1 MVNTLKKKLAIEFL
15 IIFFLIPLVVILIN
29 LFISNQKV
37 FVFLPLFLVFFL
49 SLYLLKKTPSF
60 SFNSLKKKIDWK
72 FFFLIS
78 LVFVISGFLYT
89 MILDRNL
96 LFNLPKNYFFLWVA
110 VMIFYPIFSVIPQE
124 IIFRVLFFERYS
136 CLFKN
141 QFLYLI
147 LNSII
152 FAYIH
157 LVFQNFHA
165 FFITLITSPVFAH
178 AYVNKSFKTCFLTHT
193 IGGQLVF
200 TYGLGNFFY

>member
-1 MVNTLKKKLAIEFL
+1 MVNTLKKKLVIEFL
-15 IIFFLIPLVVILIN
+15 IIYFLIPLIVISIN
-29 LFISNQKV
+29 FFFSEQKI

-49 SLYLLKKTPSF
+49 SLYLLKKTSSF
-60 SFNSLKKKIDWK
+60 SFNSFKKKIDWN
-72 FFFLIS
+72 FFFLTSLFFLIS
-78 LVFVISGFLYT
+78 GFFYT
-89 MILDRNL
+89 IILDSNL

-110 VMIFYPIFSVIPQE
+110 VMLVYPFFSVLPQE

-165 FFITLITSPVFAH
+165 FFITLITSPIFAY
-178 AYVNKSFKTCFLTHT
+178 AYINKSFKTCFLTHT

-200 TYGLGNFFY
+200 TYGLGKYFY

>member
-1 MVNTLKKKLAIEFL
+1 MASTIKKKLKIEFL
-15 IIFFLIPLVVILIN
+15 VIYFLIPLMVIFIN
-29 LFISNQKV
+29 FFFSEQKI

-60 SFNSLKKKIDWK
+60 SFDFLKKETEWK
-72 FFFLIS
+72 FFFLVS
-78 LVFVISGFLYT
+78 LIFIVSGFFYT
-89 MILDRNL
+89 IILDSNL
-96 LFNLPKNYFFLWVA
+96 LFKLPKNYFFIWIA
-110 VMIFYPIFSVIPQE
+110 VILFYPILSVIPQE

-141 QFLYLI
+141 QFLYVI

-165 FFITLITSPVFAH
+165 FFITLITSPIFAH
-178 AYVNKSFKTCFLTHT
+178 AYLNKSFKTCFLIHT
-193 IGGQLVF
+193 VGGQLVF
-200 TYGLGNFFY
+200 TYGLGEYFY

>member
-49 SLYLLKKTPSF
+49 SLYLLKKTSSF

-78 LVFVISGFLYT
+78 LVFVISGFFYT

-200 TYGLGNFFY
+200 TYGLGKYFY

>member
-1 MVNTLKKKLAIEFL
+1 MASTIKKKLKIEFL
-15 IIFFLIPLVVILIN
+15 VIYFLIPLMVIFIN
-29 LFISNQKV
+29 FFFSEQKI

-60 SFNSLKKKIDWK
+60 SFDFLKKETEWK
-72 FFFLIS
+72 FVFLVS
-78 LVFVISGFLYT
+78 LIFVVSGLVYT
-89 MILDRNL
+89 IILDSNL
-96 LFNLPKNYFFLWVA
+96 LFNLPKNYFFIWLA
-110 VMIFYPIFSVIPQE
+110 VILFYPILSVIPQE

-141 QFLYLI
+141 QFLYLV

-165 FFITLITSPVFAH
+165 FFITLITSPIFAY
-178 AYVNKSFKTCFLTHT
+178 AYLNKSFKTCFITHT
-193 IGGQLVF
+193 VGGQLVF
-200 TYGLGNFFY
+200 TYGLGEYFY

>member
-1 MVNTLKKKLAIEFL
+1 MVNTLKKKLVIEFL
-15 IIFFLIPLVVILIN
+15 IIYFLIPFIVISIN
-29 LFISNQKV
+29 FFFSEQKI

-49 SLYLLKKTPSF
+49 SLNLLKKTPSF
-60 SFNSLKKKIDWK
+60 SFESLKKKTEWK

-78 LVFVISGFLYT
+78 LVFIISGFFYT
-89 MILDRNL
+89 IILDSNL
-96 LFNLPKNYFFLWVA
+96 LFNLPKNYFFLWVI
-110 VMIFYPIFSVIPQE
+110 VILIYPILSVIPQE

-136 CLFKN
+136 CLFQN

-165 FFITLITSPVFAH
+165 FFITLITSPIFAY
-178 AYVNKSFKTCFLTHT
+178 AYLNKSFKTCFLIHT
-193 IGGQLVF
+193 FGGQLVF
-200 TYGLGNFFY
+200 TFGLGEFFY

>member
-78 LVFVISGFLYT
+78 LVFVISGFFYT

-165 FFITLITSPVFAH
+165 FFITLITSPVFAY
-178 AYVNKSFKTCFLTHT
+178 AYLNKSFKTCFLTHT

-200 TYGLGNFFY
+200 TYGLGKYFY

>member
-1 MVNTLKKKLAIEFL
+1 MVDTLKKKLKIEFL
-15 IIFFLIPLVVILIN
+15 IIFFLIPLAVILVKFFFSEQKI
-29 LFISNQKV
+29 FI
-37 FVFLPLFLVFFL
+37 FLPLFIVFFL

-60 SFNSLKKKIDWK
+60 SFESFKKKTEWK

-78 LVFVISGFLYT
+78 VIFAISGFFYT
-89 MILDRNL
+89 IMLDSNL
-96 LFNLPKNYFFLWVA
+96 LFNLPKNYFFIWVA
-110 VMIFYPIFSVIPQE
+110 VILIYPILSVIPQE

-165 FFITLITSPVFAH
+165 FFITLITSPIFAY
-178 AYVNKSFKTCFLTHT
+178 AYLNKSFKTCFLTHT

-200 TYGLGNFFY
+200 TYGLGEYFY

>member
-29 LFISNQKV
+29 FFISNQKV

-78 LVFVISGFLYT
+78 LVFVISGFFYT

-165 FFITLITSPVFAH
+165 FFITLISSPVFAH

-200 TYGLGNFFY
+200 TYGLGKYFY

>member
-1 MVNTLKKKLAIEFL
+1 MVDTLKKKLKIEFL
-15 IIFFLIPLVVILIN
+15 IIFFLIPLAVILVKFFFSEQKI
-29 LFISNQKV
+29 FI
-37 FVFLPLFLVFFL
+37 FLPLFLVFFL

-60 SFNSLKKKIDWK
+60 SFESLKKKTEWK

-78 LVFVISGFLYT
+78 LIFAVSGFFYT
-89 MILDRNL
+89 IILDSNL
-96 LFNLPKNYFFLWVA
+96 LFNLPKNYFVLWFA
-110 VMIFYPIFSVIPQE
+110 VMLLYPIFSVIPQE

-136 CLFKN
+136 CLFEN
-141 QFLYLI
+141 RFLYLV

-165 FFITLITSPVFAH
+165 FFITLITSPIFAY
-178 AYVNKSFKTCFLTHT
+178 AYLNKSFKTCLLVHT

-200 TYGLGNFFY
+200 TYGLGKFFY

>member
-1 MVNTLKKKLAIEFL
+1 MANTIKKKLKIEFL
-15 IIFFLIPLVVILIN
+15 IIYFLIPSLVIFIN
-29 LFISNQKV
+29 FFFSEQKI

-60 SFNSLKKKIDWK
+60 SFDFLKKKTEWK
-72 FFFLIS
+72 FFFLVS
-78 LVFVISGFLYT
+78 LIFVVSGFVYT
-89 MILDRNL
+89 IILDSNL
-96 LFNLPKNYFFLWVA
+96 LFNLPKNYFFIWVA
-110 VMIFYPIFSVIPQE
+110 VILIYPILSVIPQE

-147 LNSII
+147 LNSFI

-165 FFITLITSPVFAH
+165 FFITLITSPIFAY
-178 AYVNKSFKTCFLTHT
+178 AYLNKSFKTCFLTHT

-200 TYGLGNFFY
+200 TYGLGEYFY

>member
-1 MVNTLKKKLAIEFL
+1 MVDTLKKKLKIEFF
-15 IIFFLIPLVVILIN
+15 IIYFLIPLIVISIN
-29 LFISNQKV
+29 FFFSEQKI

-49 SLYLLKKTPSF
+49 SLYLLKKTSSF
-60 SFNSLKKKIDWK
+60 SFNSFKKKIDWN
-72 FFFLIS
+72 FFFLTSLFFLIS
-78 LVFVISGFLYT
+78 GFFYT
-89 MILDRNL
+89 IILDSNL
-96 LFNLPKNYFFLWVA
+96 LFNLPKNYFFLWVT
-110 VMIFYPIFSVIPQE
+110 VMLVYPFFSVLPQE

-165 FFITLITSPVFAH
+165 FFITLITSPIFAY
-178 AYVNKSFKTCFLTHT
+178 AYINKSFKTCFLTHT

-200 TYGLGNFFY
+200 TYGLGKYFY

>member
-78 LVFVISGFLYT
+78 LVFVISGFFYT

-96 LFNLPKNYFFLWVA
+96 LFNLPKNYFFFWVA

-200 TYGLGNFFY
+200 TYGLGKYFY

>member
-1 MVNTLKKKLAIEFL
+1 MVNTLKKKLKIEFL

-78 LVFVISGFLYT
+78 LVFIISGFFYT

-110 VMIFYPIFSVIPQE
+110 VIIFYPIFSVIPQE

-200 TYGLGNFFY
+200 TYGLGKYFY

>member
-1 MVNTLKKKLAIEFL
+1 MVDTLEKKLKIEFL
-15 IIFFLIPLVVILIN
+15 IIYFLIPLAVILVK
-29 LFISNQKV
+29 FFFSEQKI

-60 SFNSLKKKIDWK
+60 SFESLKKKTEWK
-72 FFFLIS
+72 FFFLVS
-78 LVFVISGFLYT
+78 LVFAISGFFYT
-89 MILDRNL
+89 IMLDRNL
-96 LFNLPKNYFFLWVA
+96 LFNLPKNYFVLWVL
-110 VMIFYPIFSVIPQE
+110 VMLFYPVFSVIPQE

-141 QFLYLI
+141 QFMYVV

-157 LVFQNFHA
+157 LVFHNFHA
-165 FFITLITSPVFAH
+165 FFITLITSPIFAY
-178 AYVNKSFKTCFLTHT
+178 AYVNKSFKTCFLVHT

-200 TYGLGNFFY
+200 TYGLGKYFY

>member
-1 MVNTLKKKLAIEFL
+1 MANTIKKKLKIEFL
-15 IIFFLIPLVVILIN
+15 IIYFLIPLIVIFIN
-29 LFISNQKV
+29 FFFSEQKI

-60 SFNSLKKKIDWK
+60 SFDFLKKKTEWK
-72 FFFLIS
+72 FFFLVS
-78 LVFVISGFLYT
+78 LIFVVSGFVYT
-89 MILDRNL
+89 IILDSNL
-96 LFNLPKNYFFLWVA
+96 LFNLPKNYFFIWVA
-110 VMIFYPIFSVIPQE
+110 VILIYPILSVIPQE

-147 LNSII
+147 LNSFI

-165 FFITLITSPVFAH
+165 FFITLITSPIFAY
-178 AYVNKSFKTCFLTHT
+178 AYLNKSFKTCFLTHT

-200 TYGLGNFFY
+200 TYGLGEYFY

>member
-1 MVNTLKKKLAIEFL
+1 MANTIKKKLKIEFL
-15 IIFFLIPLVVILIN
+15 IIYFLIPLLVIFIN
-29 LFISNQKV
+29 FFFSEQKI

-60 SFNSLKKKIDWK
+60 SFDFLKKETEWK
-72 FFFLIS
+72 FFFLVS
-78 LVFVISGFLYT
+78 LIFIVSGFFYT
-89 MILDRNL
+89 IILDSNL
-96 LFNLPKNYFFLWVA
+96 LFNLPKNYFFIWLA
-110 VMIFYPIFSVIPQE
+110 VILFYPILSVIPQE

-141 QFLYLI
+141 QFLYVI

-165 FFITLITSPVFAH
+165 FFITLITSPIFAY
-178 AYVNKSFKTCFLTHT
+178 AYLNKSFKTCFLTHT
-193 IGGQLVF
+193 VGGQLVF
-200 TYGLGNFFY
+200 TYGLGEYFY

>member
-29 LFISNQKV
+29 FFISNQKV

-78 LVFVISGFLYT
+78 LVFVISGFFYT

-200 TYGLGNFFY
+200 TYGLGKYFY

>member
-1 MVNTLKKKLAIEFL
+1 
-15 IIFFLIPLVVILIN
+15 
-29 LFISNQKV
+29 
-37 FVFLPLFLVFFL
+37 
-49 SLYLLKKTPSF
+49 
-60 SFNSLKKKIDWK
+60 
-72 FFFLIS
+72 
-78 LVFVISGFLYT
+78 
-89 MILDRNL
+89 MILDSNL
-96 LFNLPKNYFFLWVA
+96 LFNLPKNYFVLWVA
-110 VMIFYPIFSVIPQE
+110 VLLLYPIFSVIPQE

-165 FFITLITSPVFAH
+165 FFITLITSPIFAY

-200 TYGLGNFFY
+200 TYGLGKYFY

>member
-1 MVNTLKKKLAIEFL
+1 MDNTIKKKLKIEFL
-15 IIFFLIPLVVILIN
+15 IIYFLIPLIVIFIN
-29 LFISNQKV
+29 FFFSEQKI

-60 SFNSLKKKIDWK
+60 SFDFLKKKTEWK
-72 FFFLIS
+72 FFFLVS
-78 LVFVISGFLYT
+78 LIFVVSGFVYT
-89 MILDRNL
+89 IILDSNL
-96 LFNLPKNYFFLWVA
+96 LFNLPKNYFFIWVA
-110 VMIFYPIFSVIPQE
+110 VILIYPILSVIPQE

-147 LNSII
+147 LNSFI

-165 FFITLITSPVFAH
+165 FFITLITSPIFAY
-178 AYVNKSFKTCFLTHT
+178 AYINKSFKTCFLTHT

-200 TYGLGNFFY
+200 TYGLGKYFY

>member
-1 MVNTLKKKLAIEFL
+1 MVDTLEKKLKIEFL
-15 IIFFLIPLVVILIN
+15 IIFFLIPLAVILVK
-29 LFISNQKV
+29 FFFSEQKI

-49 SLYLLKKTPSF
+49 SLYLLKKTQSF
-60 SFNSLKKKIDWK
+60 SFDFLKKKTEWK
-72 FFFLIS
+72 FFFLVS
-78 LVFVISGFLYT
+78 LIFVISGFVYT
-89 MILDRNL
+89 ITLDSNL
-96 LFNLPKNYFFLWVA
+96 LFNLPKNYFFIWVA
-110 VMIFYPIFSVIPQE
+110 VIFIYPILSVIPQE

-165 FFITLITSPVFAH
+165 FFITLITSPIFAY
-178 AYVNKSFKTCFLTHT
+178 AYLNKSFMTCFLTHT

-200 TYGLGNFFY
+200 TYGLGEYFY

>member
-1 MVNTLKKKLAIEFL
+1 MVNTLKKKLKIEFF
-15 IIFFLIPLVVILIN
+15 IIYFLIPLIVISIK
-29 LFISNQKV
+29 FFFSEQKI

-49 SLYLLKKTPSF
+49 SIYLLKKTPSF
-60 SFNSLKKKIDWK
+60 SFNSLKKKIDWN
-72 FFFLIS
+72 FFFLTS
-78 LVFVISGFLYT
+78 AFFVISGFFYT
-89 MILDRNL
+89 IILDSNL

-110 VMIFYPIFSVIPQE
+110 IILFYPIFSVIPQE

-165 FFITLITSPVFAH
+165 FFITLITSPIFAY
-178 AYVNKSFKTCFLTHT
+178 AYINKSFKTCFLTHT

>member
-1 MVNTLKKKLAIEFL
+1 MASTIKKKLKIEFF
-15 IIFFLIPLVVILIN
+15 IIYFLIPLIVIFIN
-29 LFISNQKV
+29 FFFSEQKI

-60 SFNSLKKKIDWK
+60 SFDFLKKETEWK
-72 FFFLIS
+72 FVFLVS
-78 LVFVISGFLYT
+78 LIFVVSGFVYT
-89 MILDRNL
+89 IILDNNL
-96 LFNLPKNYFFLWVA
+96 LFNLPKNYFFIWLA
-110 VMIFYPIFSVIPQE
+110 VILFYPILSVIPQE

-165 FFITLITSPVFAH
+165 FFITLITSPIFAY
-178 AYVNKSFKTCFLTHT
+178 AYLNKSFKTCFLTHT
-193 IGGQLVF
+193 VGGQLVF
-200 TYGLGNFFY
+200 TYGLGEYFY

>member
-1 MVNTLKKKLAIEFL
+1 MVDTLKKKLKIEFF
-15 IIFFLIPLVVILIN
+15 IIYFLIPLIVISIN
-29 LFISNQKV
+29 FFFSEQKI

-49 SLYLLKKTPSF
+49 SLYLLKKTSSF
-60 SFNSLKKKIDWK
+60 SFNSFKKNIDWN
-72 FFFLIS
+72 FFFLTSLFFLIS
-78 LVFVISGFLYT
+78 GFFYT
-89 MILDRNL
+89 IILDSNL
-96 LFNLPKNYFFLWVA
+96 LFNLPKNYFFLWVT
-110 VMIFYPIFSVIPQE
+110 VMLVYPFFSVLPQE

-165 FFITLITSPVFAH
+165 FFITLITSPVFAY
-178 AYVNKSFKTCFLTHT
+178 AYLNKSFKTCFLTHT

-200 TYGLGNFFY
+200 TYGLGKYFY

>member
-1 MVNTLKKKLAIEFL
+1 MVDTLKKKLKIEFF
-15 IIFFLIPLVVILIN
+15 IIYFLIPLIVISIN
-29 LFISNQKV
+29 FFFSEQKI

-49 SLYLLKKTPSF
+49 SLYLLKKTSSF
-60 SFNSLKKKIDWK
+60 SFNSFKKNIDWN
-72 FFFLIS
+72 FFFLTSLFFLIS
-78 LVFVISGFLYT
+78 GFFYT
-89 MILDRNL
+89 IILDSNL
-96 LFNLPKNYFFLWVA
+96 LFNLPKNYFFLWVT
-110 VMIFYPIFSVIPQE
+110 VMLVYPFFSVLPQE

-165 FFITLITSPVFAH
+165 FFITLITSPIFAY
-178 AYVNKSFKTCFLTHT
+178 AYINKSFKTCFLTHT

-200 TYGLGNFFY
+200 TYGLGKYFY

>member
-15 IIFFLIPLVVILIN
+15 IIFFLIPLLVILFN
-29 LFISNQKV
+29 LFVSNQKI

-60 SFNSLKKKIDWK
+60 SFKSLKKKIDWN

-78 LVFVISGFLYT
+78 LFFVISGFFYT
-89 MILDRNL
+89 LILDINL

-165 FFITLITSPVFAH
+165 FFITLITSPIFAY

-200 TYGLGNFFY
+200 TYGLGKYFY

>member
-1 MVNTLKKKLAIEFL
+1 MVNTIKKKLKIEFF
-15 IIFFLIPLVVILIN
+15 IIYFLIPLIVIFIN
-29 LFISNQKV
+29 FFFSEQKI
-37 FVFLPLFLVFFL
+37 FVFLPLFLVFLL

-60 SFNSLKKKIDWK
+60 SFDFLKKKTEWK
-72 FFFLIS
+72 FFFLVS
-78 LVFVISGFLYT
+78 LIFVVSGFVYT
-89 MILDRNL
+89 IILDSNL
-96 LFNLPKNYFFLWVA
+96 LFNLPKNYFFIWVA
-110 VMIFYPIFSVIPQE
+110 VILIYPILSVIPQE

-165 FFITLITSPVFAH
+165 FFITLITSPIFAY
-178 AYVNKSFKTCFLTHT
+178 AYLNKSFKTCFLTHT
-193 IGGQLVF
+193 VGGQLVF
-200 TYGLGNFFY
+200 TYGLGEYFY

>member
-1 MVNTLKKKLAIEFL
+1 MVNTLKKKLKIEFF
-15 IIFFLIPLVVILIN
+15 IIYFLIPLIVISIN
-29 LFISNQKV
+29 FFFSEQKI

-49 SLYLLKKTPSF
+49 SLYLLKKTSSF
-60 SFNSLKKKIDWK
+60 SFNSFKKKIDWN
-72 FFFLIS
+72 FFFLTSLFFLIS
-78 LVFVISGFLYT
+78 GFFYT
-89 MILDRNL
+89 IILDSNL

-110 VMIFYPIFSVIPQE
+110 VMLVYPFFSVLPQE

-165 FFITLITSPVFAH
+165 FFITLITSPIFAY
-178 AYVNKSFKTCFLTHT
+178 AYKNKSFKTCFLAHT
-193 IGGQLVF
+193 IGGQIVF
-200 TYGLGNFFY
+200 TYGLGKYFY

>member
-78 LVFVISGFLYT
+78 LVFVISGFFYT

-110 VMIFYPIFSVIPQE
+110 VIIFYPIFSVIPQE

-200 TYGLGNFFY
+200 TYGLGKYFY